1 MNCPSCNRPN
11 AEDLN
16 YCDYCGTPL
25 TAPAA
30 GKRKTE
36 FEPVPGPGPV
46 RKRVTEFEPAS
57 EPAAPAHPAG
67 HAAGRVA
74 DPFDPFGAPPAAARP
89 AAQAP
94 RPAPPVS
101 VPAAAPSSAPSST
114 PASAQAPSR
123 RKATEYIP
131 GSRDPFAEPS
141 STPAT
146 TPAATG
152 SAPAGQAQAA
162 VGRRIV
168 GWVITFDEHPDG
180 LSFLLREGRNVVGR
194 EPESDIAVGWDHTVS
209 GTHAY
214 LIWRLGRARIA
225 DANTQNGTF
234 LNEEDVLGQIEVHDG
249 DVLRVGRT
257 RFLIRLLDQ
266 AKVSALWDAKAPA
279 PRRD

>member
-46 RKRVTEFEPAS
+46 RKRVTEFEPAP
-57 EPAAPAHPAG
+57 EPAAPAQPSG
-67 HAAGRVA
+67 PGAARIA
-74 DPFDPFGAPPAAARP
+74 DPFDPFGAPPAVGAPPAFGAPPAAARP
-89 AAQAP
+89 AVP

-101 VPAAAPSSAPSST
+101 SPAGAPAPT
-114 PASAQAPSR
+114 PSR

-141 STPAT
+141 STPTPA
-146 TPAATG
+146 PAATG
-152 SAPAGQAQAA
+152 QAQAGQQTA

-194 EPESDIAVGWDHTVS
+194 EPESDIPVSWDHTVS

-214 LIWRLGRARIA
+214 LIWRLGRARVA

-249 DVLRVGRT
+249 DVLRIGRT

-266 AKVSALWDAKAPA
+266 AKVSALWDPKAAA

>member
-25 TAPAA
+25 SAPSP

-36 FEPVPGPGPV
+36 FEPVPAAGPV
-46 RKRVTEFEPAS
+46 RKRVTEFEPAA
-57 EPAAPAHPAG
+57 EPAVPQQPAG
-67 HAAGRVA
+67 AGPRVA
-74 DPFDPFGAPPAAARP
+74 DPFDPFGMPATSANR
-89 AAQAP
+89 
-94 RPAPPVS
+94 
-101 VPAAAPSSAPSST
+101 PAAAPARPAPG
-114 PASAQAPSR
+114 PAVAANAASAADPPR

-131 GSRDPFAEPS
+131 SSRDPFAEPAAGAS
-141 STPAT
+141 P
-146 TPAATG
+146 PAATAG
-152 SAPAGQAQAA
+152 SAPAQPQAQGQAG

-194 EPESDIAVGWDHTVS
+194 EPESDVAVSWDHTVS

-214 LIWRLGRARIA
+214 LIWRLGRARVA

-257 RFLIRLLDQ
+257 RLLIRLLDQ
-266 AKVSALWDAKAPA
+266 AKVGALWDAKPA
-279 PRRD
+279 TGRRD